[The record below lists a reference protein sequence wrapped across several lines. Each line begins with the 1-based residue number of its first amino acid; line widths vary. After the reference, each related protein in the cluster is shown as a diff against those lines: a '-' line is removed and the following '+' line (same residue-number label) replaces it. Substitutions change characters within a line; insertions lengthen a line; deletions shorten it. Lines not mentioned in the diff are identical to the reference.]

1 MIRDPDTLAALL
13 DSITRFVRER
23 LVPNE
28 AQVADDDA
36 IPPAIVAEMKAL
48 GLFGLSIPVEY
59 GGIGL
64 TMEEEVRVAFEL
76 GRTSPAFRSLIGTNN
91 GIAGQVIAK
100 FGTDRQKQDFLP
112 GLASG
117 DLVASFALTEA
128 EAGSDPSGL
137 RTSDTLRRIPTV
149 LPFLCR

>member
-36 IPPAIVAEMKAL
+36 IPSAIVGEMKTL

-64 TMEEEVRVAFEL
+64 TMEEEGRVAFEL
-76 GRTSPAFRSLIGTNN
+76 GRTSPAVRSLIGTNN
-91 GIAGQVIAK
+91 GIGSQRLVLERTPRPKA
-100 FGTDRQKQDFLP
+100 RQLP
-112 GLASG
+112 R
-117 DLVASFALTEA
+117 VAA
-128 EAGSDPSGL
+128 
-137 RTSDTLRRIPTV
+137 RRP
-149 LPFLCR
+149 